1 VPALFH
7 ESNKPDATFIGDPP
21 GPGEVEVDALLEL
34 LDECERRLAVAVA
47 VSNGCLDAA
56 QLAGVL
62 GQSTERISAAL
73 QVLAGLD
80 WIRAGPT
87 GQPTIRHA
95 LIASRLRELCPP
107 ECMRNLQAAVTR
119 IAFPLIT

>member
-1 VPALFH
+1 VSALSN
-7 ESNKPDATFIGDPP
+7 ESNNPDGTSAAEPRGTA
-21 GPGEVEVDALLEL
+21 EVEVDALLDL

-47 VSNGCLDAA
+47 VSNGCLDGA

-62 GQSTERISAAL
+62 GQSTERIAAAL
-73 QVLAGLD
+73 QVLLGLD
-80 WIRAGPT
+80 WIRDGPT

-107 ECMRNLQAAVTR
+107 ECVRDLRAAVIH
-119 IAFPLIT
+119 IAFPMIT